1 MAELNANVDLHVSTD
16 GGTTWVPLNDMQT
29 QDEGGEGTTTTT
41 SVLMSSSTYSTA
53 GTPNN
58 TLTVGGLFDLDD
70 PGQVAVR
77 AAKQSGSVIKFR
89 KLYDG
94 VKGYS
99 VDVTVIGE
107 RRGVPSPE
115 GFQTTS
121 FTFGRNAA
129 PVAVASGPLLP

>member
-1 MAELNANVDLHVSTD
+1 MAELNANVDLHVSAD
-16 GGTTWVPLNDMQT
+16 GGTTWLPLNDMQT

-41 SVLMSSSTYSTA
+41 SVLMTTATYSTA

-58 TLTVGGLFDLDD
+58 TLTVGGLFDIDD

-77 AAKQSGSVIKFR
+77 AAKQSGDPILFR

-94 VKGYS
+94 TKGYS
-99 VDVTVIGE
+99 VEVTVIGE

-129 PVAVASGPLLP
+129 PTAISGGPVLP